1 MAPRMASVDLAHLRA
16 WTAVP
21 TPRFIGGNRVELL
34 EGGIEL
40 FPRMRAAIAAAR
52 REIWL
57 ATYIFHDDETSLA
70 LLEDLCAAAARGVA
84 VHLVLDGFG
93 SNGTLPAIR
102 RRLAGTDVRLE
113 VFRPLER
120 WWAWLQPGQLRRLH
134 QKLCVCDAPEDEG
147 QGGHGQHGRQGPQAE
162 VAFVGGINVID
173 DRLDLRHGWSDQ
185 PRLDFAVEI
194 RGPLATAVHATARA
208 MWARAHLARGWRE
221 EVRTLARSTA
231 PMDKARSLVRQL
243 RGATDLAAAD
253 DMSPMRAAFLVR
265 DNLRQRR
272 AIERSY
278 VEAIRGARRRV
289 DIAVPY
295 FYPGRAFRRALRR
308 AARRG
313 VQVRLL
319 LQGKVDYRIAAIAAR
334 ALYDELRAT
343 GVRIYEYT
351 PAFLHAKVAVV
362 DEEWATVGSSNID
375 PLSLLLNLEANVVV
389 RDPDFARALGARFD
403 AAFAVSNEVSAQPAR
418 AGWRGWLQRAG
429 VAWVANVY
437 LRVAGITGRY

>member
-1 MAPRMASVDLAHLRA
+1 MAPIDLARLRA
-16 WTAVP
+16 WTTVP
-21 TPRFIGGNRVELL
+21 TPRFVGGNRVDLL
-34 EGGIEL
+34 EGGVEL
-40 FPRMRAAIAAAR
+40 FPRMRAAIAQAR
-52 REIWL
+52 REVWL
-57 ATYIFHDDETSLA
+57 ATYIFHDDPTA
-70 LLEDLCAAAARGVA
+70 VAMLEDLCAAAARGVA
-84 VHLVLDGFG
+84 VHVVLDGFG

-102 RRLAGTDVRLE
+102 RRLAGTEVRLE

-134 QKLCVCDAPEDEG
+134 QKLCVCDTPA
-147 QGGHGQHGRQGPQAE
+147 GGE
-162 VAFVGGINVID
+162 VAFVGGINIID
-173 DRLDLRHGWSDQ
+173 DRLDLRHGWSDA
-185 PRLDFAVEI
+185 PRLDFAVEL
-194 RGPLATAVHATARA
+194 RGPLATAVHATTRA

-221 EVRTLARSTA
+221 EMRTLARSATR
-231 PMDKARSLVRQL
+231 MDQARSLVRQL
-243 RGATDLAAAD
+243 RGAAELDAAD
-253 DMSPMRAAFLVR
+253 DPSPMRAAFLVR

-278 VEAIRGARRRV
+278 VEAIRGARERV

-313 VQVRLL
+313 VRVRLL

-334 ALYDELRAT
+334 ALYDELCAN

-362 DEEWATVGSSNID
+362 DDAWATVGSSNID
-375 PLSLLLNLEANVVV
+375 PLSLLLNLEANIVV
-389 RDPDFARALGARFD
+389 RDAEFARALGARFE
-403 AAFAVSNEVSAQPAR
+403 AAFAASLEVTRQPAR
-418 AGWRGWLQRAG
+418 TGWRGWLQRAG
-429 VAWVANVY
+429 VAWAANLY